1 MNVNIAVKSDLDKAA
16 NYAAAMSKQ
25 MRFATANAINSTAF
39 DARTSLGGATRQ
51 YFNNPTSFTQKGFQ
65 VEKANKINLIGI
77 VGAESK
83 RGRYLRTE
91 IKGGNRGIKP
101 FEQRFGLGRLVP
113 AAIKL
118 NSYGNPTKA
127 AITKLGAATNA
138 TGKGSVF
145 IGIPKGGNRERGV
158 WQRQGRAG
166 RDRLVPMFITA
177 TPTYQPRYPME
188 EIVNKVI
195 QRRFNFY
202 FQSSLQKAIASAR

>member
-1 MNVNIAVKSDLDKAA
+1 MNINVKVESNLDKAGIFVA
-16 NYAAAMSKQ
+16 SMYKQ

-39 DARTSLGGATRQ
+39 DARTSLSGATRQ
-51 YFNNPTSFTQKGFQ
+51 YFNNPTPFTQKGFQ
-65 VEKANKINLIGI
+65 VEKANKTNLVGI

-83 RGRYLRTE
+83 RGRYLRTQ
-91 IKGGNRGIKP
+91 IKGGDRGVKP
-101 FEQRFGLGRLVP
+101 FERRFGLGRLVP

-118 NSYGNPTKA
+118 NSYGNPTKP
-127 AITKLGAATNA
+127 AITKLGAAINP
-138 TGKGSVF
+138 TGNGSVF
-145 IGIPKGGNRERGV
+145 VGTPKGGNRQPGV
-158 WQRQGRAG
+158 WQRQGRGG

-177 TPTYQPRYPME
+177 TPRYQAKYPME

>member
-1 MNVNIAVKSDLDKAA
+1 MANLMVQSDISSLIKQTQALQ
-16 NYAAAMSKQ
+16 KQ

-77 VGAESK
+77 IGAESK
-83 RGRYLRTE
+83 RGRYLRTQ

-127 AITKLGAATNA
+127 AITKLGAASNA

-158 WQRQGRAG
+158 WQRQGRGG

-177 TPTYQPRYPME
+177 TPTYQPRYPMQ
-188 EIVNKVI
+188 EIVTKVI
-195 QRRFNFY
+195 QRRFDFY

>member
-1 MNVNIAVKSDLDKAA
+1 MNINVKVESNLDKAGIFVA
-16 NYAAAMSKQ
+16 SMYKQ
-25 MRFATANAINSTAF
+25 MRFAAANAINSTAF

-51 YFNNPTSFTQKGFQ
+51 YFNNPTPFTQKGFQ
-65 VEKANKINLIGI
+65 VEKANKTNLVGI

-83 RGRYLRTE
+83 RSRYLRTQ
-91 IKGGNRGIKP
+91 IKGGDRGVKP
-101 FEQRFGLGRLVP
+101 FERRFGLGRLVP

-127 AITKLGAATNA
+127 AIKKLGAAINA
-138 TGKGSVF
+138 TGNGSVF
-145 IGIPKGGNRERGV
+145 VGTPKGGNRQPGV
-158 WQRQGRAG
+158 WQRQGRGG

-177 TPTYQPRYPME
+177 TPRYQAKYPME

>member
-1 MNVNIAVKSDLDKAA
+1 MNINVKVESNLDKAGIFVA
-16 NYAAAMSKQ
+16 NMYKQ

-39 DARTSLGGATRQ
+39 DARTSLSGATRQ
-51 YFNNPTSFTQKGFQ
+51 YFNNPTPFTQKGFQ
-65 VEKANKINLIGI
+65 VEKADKTNLVGI

-83 RGRYLRTE
+83 RSRYLRTQ
-91 IKGGNRGIKP
+91 IKGGDRGVKP
-101 FEQRFGLGRLVP
+101 FEQRFNLGRLVP

-145 IGIPKGGNRERGV
+145 VGTPKGGNREPGV
-158 WQRQGRAG
+158 WQRQGRDG

-177 TPTYQPRYPME
+177 TPRYQARYPMKD
-188 EIVNKVI
+188 IVTKVI

-202 FQSSLQKAIASAR
+202 FQSSLEKAIASAR